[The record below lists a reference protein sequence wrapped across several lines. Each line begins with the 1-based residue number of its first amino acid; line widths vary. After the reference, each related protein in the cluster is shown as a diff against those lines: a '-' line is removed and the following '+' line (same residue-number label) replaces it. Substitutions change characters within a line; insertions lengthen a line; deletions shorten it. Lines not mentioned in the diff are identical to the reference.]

1 MSRRE
6 RKLTPAEQK
15 RKAAFEAVCAEMA
28 RAGYTRKNFL
38 IGIVQANTLSV
49 LVMLPFLALAAW
61 LYSPCIAAGGDFF
74 LGGQFLLLFAAL
86 LVLLVVHECIHGL
99 TWGFFAPSHFAS
111 ISFGVIW
118 KALTPYC
125 TCNAPLRR
133 WQYVLGAAMLTLV
146 LGAGLTAAAAL
157 LHQNWLF
164 LLAEIMILGGGGD
177 FLILLHMLR
186 YRPASGEVLCLDHPY
201 ECGFVAFEKAA

>member
-1 MSRRE
+1 MSHRE

-15 RKAAFEAVCAEMA
+15 RKAAFEATCAEMA
-28 RAGYTRKNFL
+28 RAGYRQKDFL
-38 IGIVQANTLSV
+38 IGVLQANTLSL

-61 LYSPCIAAGGDFF
+61 AYAPFIAAGGSFF
-74 LGGQFLLLFAAL
+74 LDGQFFLLFLAI

-99 TWGFFAPSHFAS
+99 TWSLFAPNHFAS

-125 TCNAPLRR
+125 TCSAPLRR
-133 WQYVLGAAMLTLV
+133 WQYALGTAMPTLV
-146 LGAGLTAAAAL
+146 LGAGLTIAAAA

-177 FLILLHMLR
+177 FLILLRLFR
-186 YRPASGEVLCLDHPY
+186 YRPSSPDVLCLDHPY